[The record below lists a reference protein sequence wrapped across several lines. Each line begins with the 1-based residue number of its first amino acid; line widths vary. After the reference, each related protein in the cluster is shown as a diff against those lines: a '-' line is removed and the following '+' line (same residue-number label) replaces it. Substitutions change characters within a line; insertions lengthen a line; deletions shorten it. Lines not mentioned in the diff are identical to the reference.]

1 MQSSYFVLT
10 LKSVPTKVEDLLTEF
25 CFSFGAQ
32 GISEVLQFR
41 QESQK
46 YEPETVAT
54 PHHDLEVYF
63 TEKPEESFFSEL
75 RLRFPEIEAEIRQEE
90 EKDWLEEWKKGY
102 EPFCLAKGLWVVP
115 SWREKPKEAQAE
127 LRIDPGMAFGTG
139 THATTRL
146 AAGLLSD
153 LPLNRAR
160 VLDVG
165 TGTGI
170 LAMAACQWGAGSLVG
185 TEIDPQ
191 AREVARENIERNQM
205 SAQISIPE
213 FQVESVDGEFD
224 VVIANIIDGVL
235 VEIQDA
241 LMTKTKKGGHLL
253 LTGILQ
259 EREAD
264 FRREFKW
271 ETSGFE
277 LLERRVDEEWVG
289 LLLKRTGL

>member
-1 MQSSYFVLT
+1 
-10 LKSVPTKVEDLLTEF
+10 
-25 CFSFGAQ
+25 
-32 GISEVLQFR
+32 

-46 YEPETVAT
+46 YEPETVVT

-63 TEKPEESFFSEL
+63 TQKPDEAFFAEL
-75 RLRFPEIEAEIRQEE
+75 GARFPEIAVEIRQEE

-115 SWREKPKEAQAE
+115 SWREKPAEAQAE

-153 LPLNRAR
+153 LSLQNTR

-205 SAQISIPE
+205 SAKITVPE
-213 FQVESVDGEFD
+213 FQVESVEGEFD
-224 VVIANIIDGVL
+224 VVIANIIDGIL

-241 LMTKTKKGGHLL
+241 LMAKTKRGGHLL

-259 EREAD
+259 EREAG
-264 FRREFKW
+264 FREEFKW
-271 ETSGFE
+271 QSSGFE
-277 LLERRVDEEWVG
+277 LVERRVDEEWVG
-289 LLLKRTGL
+289 LLLRRH